1 MSRTASRDRDDERIA
16 ASLRALAI
24 DDEHTP
30 APPHLEAEVMRG
42 WDTHAS
48 QPPRA
53 VWRRPW
59 LPLAWRLVA
68 VAVAVAISTIY
79 LWSPARRA
87 GGPRAVLPDAAGALA
102 AEQAGAPGSL
112 SVMRVRMSRS
122 AFASLGFPILEPDAA
137 GVVDVEVIV
146 GEDGV
151 AQSIRRAAFAETHV
165 IEE

>member
-24 DDEHTP
+24 EDAQAP
-30 APPHLEAEVMRG
+30 APPHLEAEVMRA
-42 WDTHAS
+42 WDTHDA
-48 QPPRA
+48 QRPRP

-59 LPLAWRLVA
+59 TPLVWRVAA
-68 VAVAVAISTIY
+68 VAVAVAISSIY
-79 LWSPARRA
+79 IWSPPRRA
-87 GGPRAVLPDAAGALA
+87 DGPRAVLPGAAGATG
-102 AEQAGAPGSL
+102 AEQPGAPAGL

>member
-1 MSRTASRDRDDERIA
+1 MSRTTGSVGDDPRVE

-24 DDEHTP
+24 DD
-30 APPHLEAEVMRG
+30 AQGAVPPHLEAGVMRA
-42 WDTHAS
+42 WDA
-48 QPPRA
+48 QDA
-53 VWRRPW
+53 LRPGPVARGSW
-59 LPLAWRLVA
+59 TPLAWRLVA
-68 VAVAVAISTIY
+68 IAVAVAITTIY
-79 LWSPARRA
+79 IWLPARRA
-87 GGPRAVLPDAAGALA
+87 EGPRAVAADATGALA
-102 AEQAGAPGSL
+102 TEQRGEPTGL
-112 SVMRVRMSRS
+112 SVVRVRMSRS